1 MVMVC
6 YGVMDPPEPPYIL
19 ILMASIQGIAFNV
32 LWVGAHSDNDNDD
45 LDDFHLW
52 APKGALIVIMC

>member
-45 LDDFHLW
+45 LDDFHL
-52 APKGALIVIMC
+52 